1 VFYMKFSKS
10 ILVFLF
16 VSSTLRAFYYAL
28 KRTDG
33 NVCQSIMFTVYFLA
47 IKIGLIGP
55 NIAMALDQ
63 DDSNQQQLVVK
74 NRVLPSYH
82 LYISASD
89 NYYYR
94 PSRLYMGK
102 TEMLRF
108 VPEYS
113 HSAKSISEIRAGGRL
128 SDAAFL
134 FALLYIETPNCWFFT
149 NKSYIK
155 ATTYLISS

>member
-1 VFYMKFSKS
+1 MKLSKS
-10 ILVFLF
+10 ILIFSF
-16 VSSTLRAFYYAL
+16 ASSILGAFSYAL
-28 KRTDG
+28 NRTDG
-33 NVCQSIMFTVYFLA
+33 SVYKSVLFTLYFLA

-113 HSAKSISEIRAGGRL
+113 HSAKSIS
-128 SDAAFL
+128 
-134 FALLYIETPNCWFFT
+134 
-149 NKSYIK
+149 
-155 ATTYLISS
+155 